1 MDDFSNFAKLIK
13 NDKNLRNFIKDLN
26 LEDEMNEPWSWAA
39 PFLFYAKYLIDTNNL
54 FNTIAFYYKMPF
66 NDPFGIDTDKDY
78 HYSVLNNLDL
88 SSHENTL
95 ETIKILQEMAFKESA
110 DGCCII
116 GTSLYKND
124 AGEDYSMLFSR
135 IEMVNRHWINKIN
148 TKDIKSFKDI
158 INFQKYTND
167 SFDMSYGR
175 ILPRNFALEK

>member
-88 SSHENTL
+88 SSYENTL

-110 DGCCII
+110 DGCCIL
-116 GTSLYKND
+116 GTSLYKNEN
-124 AGEDYSMLFSR
+124 GEDYSILFSR

-148 TKDIKSFKDI
+148 IKDIKTFKDI
-158 INFQKYTND
+158 INFQKYTNE
-167 SFDMSYGR
+167 SFDISYGR
-175 ILPRNFALEK
+175 ILPRNFALGK